1 MWEGTRESSGRFS
14 GTRPYNEVGSILSRR
29 DMLVLLAI
37 EEEPCSQRATVMK
50 RHACIRHLLGARR
63 PNQAEQLDL
72 G

>member
-1 MWEGTRESSGRFS
+1 MWEETRESSGWFS
-14 GTRPYNEVGSILSRR
+14 GAHPYREVGSILSRR

-50 RHACIRHLLGARR
+50 RHAPIRPLLGALR